1 MSIKVGVLGGG
12 AWGTA
17 IAMACARAVSNVLL
31 YAREQE
37 VVDDVNKNHKNT
49 MFLDGYELSKNITA
63 TGNIAD
69 MADAKVL
76 FVVSPAQFFRAQC
89 QALKAANIDTKIP
102 VVICCKGIEN
112 GSLKMMSEVA
122 EETIENP
129 IVIMSGPTFADEV
142 ADGLPTSINISSKND
157 ALSELVAL
165 AIESDSMKVS
175 FNRDVIGSQIGGAVK
190 NVIAIA
196 CGMMK
201 GLGGGE
207 NAKAAIITRGLQ
219 EIYFINKAKGGNLRT
234 IADLCAVGD
243 LVLTCSSEKSRNF
256 SFGMAVGQGGSID
269 DLLGNRKTVVEGV
282 ATAKSLNDLGAQ
294 LGLDLP
300 VSKMVFDIVH
310 NKANPKKLFEVL

>member
-17 IAMACARAVSNVLL
+17 IAMAAERAGSSVVI
-31 YAREQE
+31 YARETE
-37 VVDDVNKNHKNT
+37 VVDDINNNHKNT
-49 MFLDGYELSKNITA
+49 MFLDGYTLSKRITA
-63 TGNIAD
+63 TNTIDGIR
-69 MADAKVL
+69 DAKIL
-76 FVVSPAQFFRAQC
+76 FVVSPAQFFRSQC
-89 QALKAANIDTKIP
+89 EALKQAGIDEKVP
-102 VVICCKGIEN
+102 VVVCCKGIEN
-112 GSLKMMSEVA
+112 GTLKMMSEVA
-122 EETIENP
+122 EETIKNP
-129 IVIMSGPTFADEV
+129 IAIFSGPTFADEV
-142 ADGLPTSINISSKND
+142 ADGLNTSVNISSK
-157 ALSELVAL
+157 LPQVADMARL
-165 AIESDSMKVS
+165 AVESDSMKIS
-175 FNRDVIGSQIGGAVK
+175 FNNDVIGSQIGGSVK

-269 DLLGNRKTVVEGV
+269 ELLGNRKTVVEGV
-282 ATAKSLNDLGAQ
+282 ATAKSLNDLA
-294 LGLDLP
+294 LALNLELP
-300 VSKMVFDIVH
+300 VSKMIFSIVH
-310 NKANPKKLFEVL
+310 GKADPRNLFKVL